1 VPLSGA
7 GVERRLTVPCYGVLS
22 PGKISKEVAGLKKV
36 LVAMNEK
43 GGVGKTT
50 ILLHLVYW
58 ALKQGLRV
66 LAVDLDPQGNF
77 SLSLTGDY
85 DLPTQPGGSEALF
98 SSGAINPRVLSD
110 KLHLLHGHQGLETVE
125 RTTDLDAVISRPS
138 PFEALDYDVVLIDTA
153 PSVGLRQLAPLFWAQ
168 TVLIPLEPDEYGIN
182 GLGRTIE
189 AVELAAN
196 SNPNLQ
202 AFAVINRFIRGSY
215 QKRNVLAL
223 ETQIREEEETG
234 SRLKLL
240 QPYLFSRV
248 HVAEAIALHIPVWDL
263 KATRTQW
270 TDFAETVYDL

>member
-1 VPLSGA
+1 
-7 GVERRLTVPCYGVLS
+7 
-22 PGKISKEVAGLKKV
+22 VAGLKKV
-36 LVAMNEK
+36 IVAMNEK

-66 LAVDLDPQGNF
+66 LAVDLDPQGNY

-98 SSGAINPRVLSD
+98 SPGTITPRVLSE

-125 RTTDLDAVISRPS
+125 RTTDLDTVISRPS
-138 PFEALDYDVVLIDTA
+138 PFDGLDYDVVLIDTA

-168 TVLIPLEPDEYGIN
+168 VILIPLEPDEYGIN
-182 GLGRTIE
+182 GLARTLE
-189 AVELAAN
+189 AVSLAAHR
-196 SNPNLQ
+196 NPRLH
-202 AFAVINRFIRGSY
+202 AYAVINRFIRGSY

-223 ETQIREEEETG
+223 EQQISEGGQSGIG
-234 SRLKLL
+234 SRLTLL

-248 HVAEAIALHIPVWDL
+248 HVAEAIAMHVPVWDL
-263 KATRTQW
+263 KRAPKATRTQW
-270 TDFAETVYDL
+270 INFAEAVYAIS